1 MDIKMATY
9 NTTELLSDIIKKI
22 GPVNSRTEIHRAALE
37 FIRVCN
43 DQLRYDP
50 NLIRELNNLAARDS
64 KIQALTMAE
73 YANDNKIKNDSIIIY
88 FKNAGLLHVY
98 DSASAHSALD
108 LHLGA
113 EYRRQEHIYEVI
125 PNDSPQKIIII
136 VHASMLER
144 LDAIKSYI
152 ISFMIS
158 KELQIEPADILIM
171 RNGDTIEI
179 LINKY
184 FVSSAKEKNNFIQ
197 DLMSYIE
204 EKEDNVTLTS
214 NMNCR
219 TKSDFANSQMVL
231 MPMLKT
237 FIGTTPAFREG
248 LIKNVEGCRAI
259 YANGNTYIIAGNIIL
274 GSVVNSNNN
283 SRNITKNTVNN
294 VTNNLLNI
302 NVDTENNDHFN
313 DFVRYIKEKKPKW
326 YKSGKW
332 VMKDTVF
339 TKYVEMYGDVSK
351 VKFYKNIKNKIY
363 TQTKRASS
371 ANKRAYQM
379 KLFSY
384 SEIPDILYNDIDI
397 DENFVEDSDE

>member
-1 MDIKMATY
+1 MATY
-9 NTTELLSDIIKKI
+9 NTTELLADIIQKI
-22 GPVNSRTEIHRAALE
+22 GPTNSRTEIHRAALE
-37 FIRVCN
+37 FIKICN
-43 DQLRYDP
+43 DQLKYDP
-50 NLIRELNNLAARDS
+50 NLIRELTDLAARDS
-64 KIQALTMAE
+64 KIQTLTMAE
-73 YANDNKIKNDSIIIY
+73 YMNNNTIKNESIIIY
-88 FKNAGLLHVY
+88 FKNAGLLHIY
-98 DSASAHSALD
+98 DSASANSALD
-108 LHLGA
+108 VHLGA

-125 PNDSPQKIIII
+125 PNDSPQKIIIV

-158 KELQIEPADILIM
+158 KELQIDPADILIM
-171 RNGDTIEI
+171 RNGDMIDI

-197 DLMSYIE
+197 DLMAFIE

-237 FIGTTPAFREG
+237 FIGSSPAFREG

-259 YANGNTYIIAGNIIL
+259 SASGNTYIIAGNIIV
-274 GSVVNSNNN
+274 GNVVNSNNSN
-283 SRNITKNTVNN
+283 SGNVTNNTVNN
-294 VTNNLLNI
+294 VTNNVLNI
-302 NVDTENNDHFN
+302 TVEQESTDHFN
-313 DFVRYIKEKKPKW
+313 DFVRHIKGQKPVW

-332 VMKDTVF
+332 VMKDTIF

-351 VKFYKNIKNKIY
+351 VKFYKNVKNKIY
-363 TQTKRASS
+363 NQTKRASS
-371 ANKRAYQM
+371 ASKRAYQM
-379 KLFSY
+379 KLFTY
-384 SEIPDILYNDIDI
+384 NQIPEILDDDVDNDNDSASA
-397 DENFVEDSDE
+397 SDE

>member
-1 MDIKMATY
+1 MATY
-9 NTTELLSDIIKKI
+9 NTTELLSDIIQKI
-22 GPVNSRTEIHRAALE
+22 GPTNSRTEIHMAALE
-37 FIRVCN
+37 FIKVCN

-50 NLIRELNNLAARDS
+50 NLIRELNNLAARDF

-73 YANDNKIKNDSIIIY
+73 YINGNKVKNESIIIY
-88 FKNAGLLHVY
+88 FKNAGLLHIY
-98 DSASAHSALD
+98 DSASVNSSLD

-125 PNDSPQKIIII
+125 PNDSPQKIIIV

-144 LDAIKSYI
+144 LDAIKLYI

-158 KELQIEPADILIM
+158 KELQIDPADILMM

-197 DLMSYIE
+197 DLMAYIE

-237 FIGTTPAFREG
+237 FIGASPAFRDG

-259 YANGNTYIIAGNIIL
+259 SANGNTYIIAGNIIV
-274 GSVVNSNNN
+274 GNVSNTVNSNNSN
-283 SRNITKNTVNN
+283 SGNVTNNTVNN
-294 VTNNLLNI
+294 VTNNVLNI
-302 NVDTENNDHFN
+302 SVDLENEDHFN
-313 DFVRYIKEKKPKW
+313 DFVRYIKEEKPSW

-332 VMKDTVF
+332 VMKDTIF

-363 TQTKRASS
+363 SQTKRASA
-371 ANKRAYQM
+371 ANKRVYQM
-379 KLFSY
+379 KLFSFNK
-384 SEIPDILYNDIDI
+384 IPDILEDDIDNNSA
-397 DENFVEDSDE
+397 DGSDE